1 MTEIR
6 FGPLTGY
13 WNYLPAF
20 RAVAEHEHFGKGAAA
35 LGVTAPAVSRTV
47 SLLESQLGVKLF
59 TPQGRGVR
67 LSKAGQELLQAVRE
81 AMRRIDDGVASARG
95 EQTLGPFKISCASS
109 WAAGVVSALVQLG
122 ETHPGLVPVV
132 RDPEPGETAA
142 LLRGELDLVVT
153 HDPRALAGIDVMEIT
168 DQTFGV
174 YCGPK
179 HPFFDTDVEAEDL
192 RGQRYVV
199 AGGSDD
205 GTSTNWPAEWRR
217 NVAVQV
223 GNLAIRLGLCI
234 SRDLLA
240 VLPDAAVADHVRL
253 GRLRRLP
260 GPALRPRTLFAL
272 RRERL
277 TDHDLV
283 DDVVEAI
290 ASELEVRH

>member
-6 FGPLTGY
+6 FGPLTSY

-47 SLLESQLGVKLF
+47 SLLEDQLGVKLF

-67 LSKAGQELLQAVRE
+67 LSKAGQELLRAVRE
-81 AMRRIDDGVASARG
+81 AMRRIDDGVAHARG
-95 EQTLGPFKISCASS
+95 EDTLGPFRVSCASS
-109 WAAGVVSALVQLG
+109 WAAGVVAATVQLS
-122 ETHPGLVPVV
+122 ERHPGFVPVI
-132 RDPEPGETAA
+132 RDPEPDETAG

-153 HDPRALAGIDVMEIT
+153 HDPRPVSGVDVLEIS

-174 YCGPK
+174 YCGPQ
-179 HPFFDTDVEAEDL
+179 HPFFDLEVEAADL

-199 AGGSDD
+199 AGGPDD
-205 GTSTNWPAEWRR
+205 GTSTHWPSDWPRDI
-217 NVAVQV
+217 AVEV
-223 GNLAIRLGLCI
+223 GNLAVRLGLCI
-234 SRDLLA
+234 SRDILA

-260 GPALRPRTLFAL
+260 GPDLRPRTLFAL

-277 TDHDLV
+277 TDSDLV
-283 DDVVEAI
+283 DEVVEAI
-290 ASELEVRH
+290 ASELQVRH